1 VNSFTKQVEECSA
14 SDPLVEWGY
23 SRPASHGLFSR
34 ANLLPLLA
42 ASFLPPAAVKVRVV
56 KEERAERGELQTSG
70 NASSAYPTAS
80 LLLHVL
86 LPCRDEKAPTG

>member
-1 VNSFTKQVEECSA
+1 MNPYRCSPVNSFTKQVEECSA
-14 SDPLVEWGY
+14 SDPLVEWDY
-23 SRPASHGLFSR
+23 SRPASNGLFSR

-70 NASSAYPTAS
+70 NASSAYAQPCAAGCP
-80 LLLHVL
+80 LLQV
-86 LPCRDEKAPTG
+86 